1 MRFTSPMP
9 KTRGE
14 KYDWYFNQLTD
25 ELTQQGYPHAER
37 RYQRCLGANSC
48 IYRIKRIGNLGG
60 YRVWFP
66 GSDYPDISVALGL
79 AIDFK
84 LEEVCK
90 LLFEILKERRAEI
103 EGKIGYELDWDRY
116 LDSDQPKRHK
126 ISTWRSGSNTILDF
140 SKDDLEEIG
149 DWHVKNLFTFEQ
161 VFTDEI
167 DRAISR
173 MLK

>member
-1 MRFTSPMP
+1 MAPR
-9 KTRGE
+9 
-14 KYDWYFNQLTD
+14 
-25 ELTQQGYPHAER
+25 
-37 RYQRCLGANSC
+37 ANSC
-48 IYRIKRIGNLGG
+48 IYRINRLGNLGG

-84 LEEVCK
+84 CGQVSK
-90 LLFEILKERRAEI
+90 LLFKILKERRAEI
-103 EGKIGYELDWDRY
+103 EKRIGYELDWNRS
-116 LDSDQPKRHK
+116 LDENQVKRHK
-126 ISTWRSGSNTILDF
+126 ISIWRSGSNTILDF